1 MSRAQFHTNLTLA
14 ITCLA
19 LAACSHSEAQPAPH
33 SPAESSAKA
42 DEKERLADSVELL
55 KAFQH
60 GVAEPVLKRAR
71 CVALVPDLLSG
82 GLIVGARHGHGFA
95 TCRVGDAWSAPAPIT
110 ISGASFGP
118 QIGVQSVDW
127 MMLVMTDEGL
137 KKMLRAKLT
146 LGADMSVSAGPV
158 GKGKEIDTD
167 TALKTEALSFSRSRG
182 LFAGVD
188 LNGAAVEQD
197 VEATTA
203 LYGQPVEFQRLLT
216 GEVKAPLET
225 HELMATVGET
235 F

>member
-1 MSRAQFHTNLTLA
+1 MSRAHFDTTLKF
-14 ITCLA
+14 TVLCLV
-19 LAACSHSEAQPAPH
+19 LAACSHPDAQPAPH
-33 SPAESSAKA
+33 SPAELSAKT
-42 DEKERLADSVELL
+42 DEKARLADSVELL

-60 GVAEPVLKRAR
+60 VAAQPVLRRAR
-71 CVALVPDLLSG
+71 CVVLVPDLLSG
-82 GLIVGARHGHGFA
+82 GLIVGARRGHGFA
-95 TCRVGDAWSAPAPIT
+95 TCRVGDAWSAPAPLT

-197 VEATTA
+197 IEATTA

-216 GEVKAPLET
+216 GEVPTPLEA
-225 HELMATVGET
+225 HELIAAVGET